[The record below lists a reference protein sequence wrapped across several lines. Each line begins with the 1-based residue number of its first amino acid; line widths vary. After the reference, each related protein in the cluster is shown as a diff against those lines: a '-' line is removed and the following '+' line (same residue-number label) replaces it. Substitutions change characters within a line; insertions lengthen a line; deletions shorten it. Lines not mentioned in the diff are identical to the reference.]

1 MIKAIIMKIK
11 VLEDKKD
18 SLVVEIEGH
27 RHTIPNLVK
36 ESLWEDDSVDIA
48 AYEKKH
54 PLLGSPKVIVRAKD
68 PRKALVSAI
77 KRAEAQT
84 KEFIDEF
91 KGMK

>member
-1 MIKAIIMKIK
+1 MATK

-18 SLVVEIEGH
+18 SFVVEIEGK
-27 RHTIPNLVK
+27 RHTIPNLLR
-36 ESLWEDDSVDIA
+36 ESLWDDSSVELA

-54 PLLGSPKVIVRAKD
+54 PSLGNPKVIVKAKD

-77 KRAEAQT
+77 KRSEAQV

-91 KGMK
+91 DKAVK